1 MKQRIR
7 LTEGQL
13 IRINEIVADT
23 VNEYVNENLNNSN
36 VLYHNTSMENLM
48 YIMKDDAMASNY
60 HRGYKNGETHNGI
73 CFTRSQKYYPYTNQ
87 FVQIEFDA
95 NKISK
100 YARGLKL
107 IPYQDPKWKGLDEY
121 EERLVSSNGNPFI
134 LQPISQMVKSV
145 NINLDRMISY
155 IEGYY
160 EDTEEYEQALKEAFE
175 KNIFGDKL
183 KIVNGPNGKNIVQ
196 FDEALKELD
205 SLNY

>member
-36 VLYHNTSMENLM
+36 VLYHNTTMENLM

-60 HRGYKNGETHNGI
+60 H
-73 CFTRSQKYYPYTNQ
+73 
-87 FVQIEFDA
+87 
-95 NKISK
+95 
-100 YARGLKL
+100 
-107 IPYQDPKWKGLDEY
+107 PYQDPY

-160 EDTEEYEQALKEAFE
+160 EDTEEYEHALKEAFE

-205 SLNY
+205 SLSY